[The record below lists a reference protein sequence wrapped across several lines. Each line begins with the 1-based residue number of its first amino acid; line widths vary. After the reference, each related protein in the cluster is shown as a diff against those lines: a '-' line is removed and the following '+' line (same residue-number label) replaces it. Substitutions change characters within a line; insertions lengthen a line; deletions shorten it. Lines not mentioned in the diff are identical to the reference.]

1 MPKTEARKRV
11 RKERLR
17 EVLEVLLDELEEAS
31 RAFQSAWKRAKENPE
46 DEEAW
51 GELQVWVSV
60 LGVKAKSLEELLEEE
75 AFLTS
80 SANPQ
85 APSGRVPGPGG
96 ACRKAPP

>member
-46 DEEAW
+46 DGEAW

-80 SANPQ
+80 
-85 APSGRVPGPGG
+85 
-96 ACRKAPP
+96 

>member
-60 LGVKAKSLEELLEEE
+60 LGVKAKSLEQLLEEE

-80 SANPQ
+80 
-85 APSGRVPGPGG
+85 
-96 ACRKAPP
+96 

>member
-31 RAFQSAWKRAKENPE
+31 RALQSAWKRAKEHPE

-51 GELQVWVSV
+51 GGLQVWVSV

-80 SANPQ
+80 
-85 APSGRVPGPGG
+85 
-96 ACRKAPP
+96 

>member
-31 RAFQSAWKRAKENPE
+31 RAFQRARNRAKENPE

-80 SANPQ
+80 
-85 APSGRVPGPGG
+85 
-96 ACRKAPP
+96 

>member
-60 LGVKAKSLEELLEEE
+60 LGVKAKALEELLEEE

-80 SANPQ
+80 
-85 APSGRVPGPGG
+85 
-96 ACRKAPP
+96 

>member
-31 RAFQSAWKRAKENPE
+31 RAFQSAWKRAKENTE

-80 SANPQ
+80 
-85 APSGRVPGPGG
+85 
-96 ACRKAPP
+96 

>member
-60 LGVKAKSLEELLEEE
+60 LGVKAKSLEELLDEE

-80 SANPQ
+80 
-85 APSGRVPGPGG
+85 
-96 ACRKAPP
+96 

>member
-46 DEEAW
+46 DEKAW
-51 GELQVWVSV
+51 GELQV
-60 LGVKAKSLEELLEEE
+60 
-75 AFLTS
+75 
-80 SANPQ
+80 
-85 APSGRVPGPGG
+85 
-96 ACRKAPP
+96 

>member
-1 MPKTEARKRV
+1 MPKAEARKRA

-17 EVLEVLLDELEEAS
+17 EVLEVLLEELDEAS
-31 RAFQSAWKRAKENPE
+31 RAFQSAWKKAKENPE

-60 LGVKAKSLEELLEEE
+60 MGVKAKSLEELLEEE

-80 SANPQ
+80 
-85 APSGRVPGPGG
+85 
-96 ACRKAPP
+96 

>member
-60 LGVKAKSLEELLEEE
+60 LGVKAKCLEELLEEA

-80 SANPQ
+80 
-85 APSGRVPGPGG
+85 
-96 ACRKAPP
+96 

>member
-1 MPKTEARKRV
+1 MPKAESRRRA

-17 EVLEVLLDELEEAS
+17 EVLEVLLEELDEAS
-31 RAFQSAWKRAKENPE
+31 RAFQSAWKKAKENPE

-60 LGVKAKSLEELLEEE
+60 MGVKAKSLEELLEEE

-80 SANPQ
+80 
-85 APSGRVPGPGG
+85 
-96 ACRKAPP
+96 

>member
-51 GELQVWVSV
+51 WELQVWVSV

-80 SANPQ
+80 
-85 APSGRVPGPGG
+85 
-96 ACRKAPP
+96 

>member
-1 MPKTEARKRV
+1 MPKAESRKRA

-17 EVLEVLLDELEEAS
+17 EVLEVLLEELDEAS
-31 RAFQSAWKRAKENPE
+31 RAFQSAWKKAKENPE

-60 LGVKAKSLEELLEEE
+60 VGVKAKSLEELLEEE

-80 SANPQ
+80 
-85 APSGRVPGPGG
+85 
-96 ACRKAPP
+96 

>member
-1 MPKTEARKRV
+1 MPKAESRKRA

-17 EVLEVLLDELEEAS
+17 EVLEVLLEELDEAS
-31 RAFQSAWKRAKENPE
+31 RAFQSAWKKAKENPE

-60 LGVKAKSLEELLEEE
+60 MGVKAKSLEELLEEE

-80 SANPQ
+80 
-85 APSGRVPGPGG
+85 
-96 ACRKAPP
+96 

>member
-60 LGVKAKSLEELLEEE
+60 LGVKAKSLEELLEEQD
-75 AFLTS
+75 FLTY
-80 SANPQ
+80 
-85 APSGRVPGPGG
+85 
-96 ACRKAPP
+96 

>member
-51 GELQVWVSV
+51 GELQVW
-60 LGVKAKSLEELLEEE
+60 E
-75 AFLTS
+75 S
-80 SANPQ
+80 SG
-85 APSGRVPGPGG
+85 SRRGLS
-96 ACRKAPP
+96 

>member
-1 MPKTEARKRV
+1 MPKTESRKRA

-17 EVLEVLLDELEEAS
+17 EVLEVLLEELDEAS
-31 RAFQSAWKRAKENPE
+31 RAFQSAWKKAKENPE

-60 LGVKAKSLEELLEEE
+60 MGVKAKSLEELLEEE

-80 SANPQ
+80 
-85 APSGRVPGPGG
+85 
-96 ACRKAPP
+96 

>member
-1 MPKTEARKRV
+1 MPKTEARKRA

-17 EVLEVLLDELEEAS
+17 EVLEVLLKELDEAF
-31 RAFQSAWKRAKENPE
+31 RAFQSAWKKAKENPE

-60 LGVKAKSLEELLEEE
+60 MGVKAKSLEELLEEE

-80 SANPQ
+80 
-85 APSGRVPGPGG
+85 
-96 ACRKAPP
+96 

>member
-1 MPKTEARKRV
+1 MPKTGARKRV

-80 SANPQ
+80 
-85 APSGRVPGPGG
+85 
-96 ACRKAPP
+96 

>member
-1 MPKTEARKRV
+1 MCSSD
-11 RKERLR
+11 L
-17 EVLEVLLDELEEAS
+17 LLDELEEAS
-31 RAFQSAWKRAKENPE
+31 RAFQRAWKRAKENPE

-80 SANPQ
+80 
-85 APSGRVPGPGG
+85 
-96 ACRKAPP
+96 

>member
-46 DEEAW
+46 DAEAG

-80 SANPQ
+80 
-85 APSGRVPGPGG
+85 
-96 ACRKAPP
+96 

>member
-31 RAFQSAWKRAKENPE
+31 GAFQSAWKRAKENPE

-80 SANPQ
+80 
-85 APSGRVPGPGG
+85 
-96 ACRKAPP
+96 

>member
-51 GELQVWVSV
+51 GERQVWVSV

-80 SANPQ
+80 
-85 APSGRVPGPGG
+85 
-96 ACRKAPP
+96 

>member
-31 RAFQSAWKRAKENPE
+31 RAFQSAWKRSKENPE

-51 GELQVWVSV
+51 GELQVLVSV

-80 SANPQ
+80 
-85 APSGRVPGPGG
+85 
-96 ACRKAPP
+96 

>member
-46 DEEAW
+46 EEEAW

-80 SANPQ
+80 
-85 APSGRVPGPGG
+85 
-96 ACRKAPP
+96 

>member
-1 MPKTEARKRV
+1 MPKTEARRRV

-80 SANPQ
+80 
-85 APSGRVPGPGG
+85 
-96 ACRKAPP
+96 

>member
-31 RAFQSAWKRAKENPE
+31 RACQSARKRAKANPE

-80 SANPQ
+80 
-85 APSGRVPGPGG
+85 
-96 ACRKAPP
+96 

>member
-17 EVLEVLLDELEEAS
+17 EGLGVLLDELDEDS
-31 RAFQSAWKRAKENPE
+31 RGFQSAWKRAKENPE

-80 SANPQ
+80 
-85 APSGRVPGPGG
+85 
-96 ACRKAPP
+96 

>member
-46 DEEAW
+46 DEEVW

-60 LGVKAKSLEELLEEE
+60 LGVKAKSLEELLLEE

-80 SANPQ
+80 
-85 APSGRVPGPGG
+85 
-96 ACRKAPP
+96 

>member
-1 MPKTEARKRV
+1 MPKAESRRQA

-17 EVLEVLLDELEEAS
+17 EVLEVLLEELDEAS
-31 RAFQSAWKRAKENPE
+31 RAFQSAWKKAKENPE

-60 LGVKAKSLEELLEEE
+60 MGVKAKSLEELLEEE

-80 SANPQ
+80 
-85 APSGRVPGPGG
+85 
-96 ACRKAPP
+96 

>member
-75 AFLTS
+75 AFPTS
-80 SANPQ
+80 
-85 APSGRVPGPGG
+85 
-96 ACRKAPP
+96 

>member
-17 EVLEVLLDELEEAS
+17 EVLEVLLDELAEAS

-80 SANPQ
+80 
-85 APSGRVPGPGG
+85 
-96 ACRKAPP
+96 

>member
-31 RAFQSAWKRAKENPE
+31 RAFHSAWKRAKENPE

-80 SANPQ
+80 
-85 APSGRVPGPGG
+85 
-96 ACRKAPP
+96 